1 MRNLFIIVP
10 LFFVLLAILYLFT
23 PVFPGKISHEVFVDE
38 DVRFFITQY
47 DLEQRL
53 DEFIQSPFGQA
64 LGGLDIDAIGRELGF
79 SQEQAARVIQL
90 KQEAARTSDDP
101 LLRVL
106 FGSEASVALFDFTL
120 TEALPLEAQ
129 IFDNLLFISR
139 PQHSARLMD
148 FAGWFGLGEDKV
160 GESRYGGHAIKR
172 FDLEAGRRISAV
184 RVKDLLVFSFNEQL
198 LRHSLDI
205 YDTRQQTLLDSPD
218 YSKLKKSFAGASLF
232 CYLNFIDIDQQLQ
245 QTTASAIPP
254 GFLDHGLSLDEMDS
268 LSGYR
273 AGYFGAWKENDTIID
288 RAVISFDPDL
298 LQTKPHHL
306 TLVEPALPDSF
317 NRVSGDTIFYYWTNN
332 FDLKRTLAMFAGTES
347 SAAQIEANLEGL
359 AQITGVTPQR
369 LIELIDSEVTIGIKG
384 IGKNQLVPIP
394 LFLLVLKSSD
404 METLQP
410 AVEKL
415 ISHFQI
421 PIREKTIGEAEIIT
435 WGGMVGMGTVQPS
448 LSFVGDSLII
458 SSNRTQIS
466 EYLSLPEG
474 TGGLAQNNFFMQLE
488 EDLIQPSNFITYLD
502 FGETIT
508 NVKEMVSW
516 GSTMLAIKD
525 RETARRSK
533 ALTEQL
539 VYPLLDGLAMY
550 SVIGTRKYIAG
561 DTIVFESTT
570 LLEHGKQ

>member
-1 MRNLFIIVP
+1 M
-10 LFFVLLAILYLFT
+10 
-23 PVFPGKISHEVFVDE
+23 
-38 DVRFFITQY
+38 
-47 DLEQRL
+47 
-53 DEFIQSPFGQA
+53 
-64 LGGLDIDAIGRELGF
+64 
-79 SQEQAARVIQL
+79 
-90 KQEAARTSDDP
+90 
-101 LLRVL
+101 
-106 FGSEASVALFDFTL
+106 
-120 TEALPLEAQ
+120 
-129 IFDNLLFISR
+129 
-139 PQHSARLMD
+139 
-148 FAGWFGLGEDKV
+148 
-160 GESRYGGHAIKR
+160 
-172 FDLEAGRRISAV
+172 
-184 RVKDLLVFSFNEQL
+184 KDLAE
-198 LRHSLDI
+198 
-205 YDTRQQTLLDSPD
+205 
-218 YSKLKKSFAGASLF
+218 
-232 CYLNFIDIDQQLQ
+232 
-245 QTTASAIPP
+245 
-254 GFLDHGLSLDEMDS
+254 
-268 LSGYR
+268 
-273 AGYFGAWKENDTIID
+273 
-288 RAVISFDPDL
+288 
-298 LQTKPHHL
+298 
-306 TLVEPALPDSF
+306 
-317 NRVSGDTIFYYWTNN
+317 
-332 FDLKRTLAMFAGTES
+332 
-347 SAAQIEANLEGL
+347 
-359 AQITGVTPQR
+359 ITGVTPER
-369 LIELIDSEVTIGIKG
+369 LVELIDSEVTIGVKG
-384 IGKNQLVPIP
+384 IGKKQLVPIP

-435 WGGMVGMGTVQPS
+435 WGGIVGMGTVQPS

-458 SSNRTQIS
+458 SSNRTQIN
-466 EYLSLPEG
+466 EYLSLKEG